1 MERKPA
7 GKKYNDDFKKTIVDL
22 YHSGSPVKELSSEYG
37 VSEVTIYKWVKDFTP
52 IGSEKEALTPK
63 ELAEIQ
69 KENLRLKQEVEIL
82 NILRL
87 VVQAERLVWTTIFYI
102 VEVKNSPEPFWD
114 LESVS

>member
-37 VSEVTIYKWVKDFTP
+37 VSEVTIYKWVKDFT
-52 IGSEKEALTPK
+52 EKEALTPK
-63 ELAEIQ
+63 ELAEIE

-82 NILRL
+82 KK
-87 VVQAERLVWTTIFYI
+87 AMAIFA
-102 VEVKNSPEPFWD
+102 KK
-114 LESVS
+114 